1 MKKLWQK
8 INAKIYIILP
18 AFTFVCFVGFLLSL
32 LIPDTVLDTYEV
44 NMTEEEGEECLLWL
58 GGNHYVYYD
67 MDTGAKPLRGI
78 QVGINKC
85 GKDLQGTLH
94 YDVYWLKDGKSGNA
108 EGSRISEN
116 QYPLAEG
123 ADLQYVYLPFENYK
137 RCTGVLRIKFYV
149 TDGTEGPAL
158 MANHSQTENTETS
171 YQTDLGG
178 YPDDGSLEEAEAFN
192 QNLSLKCSYIYT
204 HETYPFLY
212 DFRIL
217 TCIFLA
223 ASMAV
228 QYPKRRGRQKGGKTN
243 EK

>member
-8 INAKIYIILP
+8 ISAKIYIILP
-18 AFTFVCFVGFLLSL
+18 ALTLFCFAGFLLSL

-44 NMTEEEGEECLLWL
+44 NMKEEEGEECLLTL
-58 GGNHYVYYD
+58 RDGEYVDYD

-85 GKDLQGTLH
+85 GADLQGTLH
-94 YDVYWLKDGKSGNA
+94 YDVYLLEEGKLGSA
-108 EGSRISEN
+108 EGSRISGN
-116 QYPLAEG
+116 QYSLAEG
-123 ADLQYVYLPFENYK
+123 ADLQYVYLPFEHYK
-137 RCTGVLRIKFYV
+137 DCIGVLRIKFYV
-149 TDGTEGPAL
+149 TDVTEAPAL
-158 MANHSQTENTETS
+158 MANHNQTENTKTS
-171 YQTDLGG
+171 YWQDFIR
-178 YPDDGSLEEAEAFN
+178 YPDETVLAQAELPI

-228 QYPKRRGRQKGGKTN
+228 QYPKRRGRQKGGKN
-243 EK
+243 HEK